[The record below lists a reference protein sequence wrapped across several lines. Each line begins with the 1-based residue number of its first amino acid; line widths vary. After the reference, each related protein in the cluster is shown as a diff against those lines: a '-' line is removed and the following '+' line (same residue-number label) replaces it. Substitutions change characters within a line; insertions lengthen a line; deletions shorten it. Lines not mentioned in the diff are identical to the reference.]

1 MTSEGSGEIE
11 RLWWYAKRIVGV
23 TEHQS
28 ITSSTLVPSEFEES
42 EDNLL
47 TLVLFNSMRS
57 YVNPKIYW
65 RLSLTRVASF
75 NQKLLPPW
83 SFQKDLLIDR
93 EYLIAANSSFNIDK
107 KWIIIF
113 LFLTTGRVRSTT
125 ASFTIRTY
133 NRINILPIVSVSARR
148 TFNISSIIPRQQN
161 WRNSS
166 WTLILG

>member
-107 KWIIIF
+107 KMNNHLFILDNRTGSVNNCIIYHSNLQPHQYF
-113 LFLTTGRVRSTT
+113 
-125 ASFTIRTY
+125 A
-133 NRINILPIVSVSARR
+133 NSVSICQ
-148 TFNISSIIPRQQN
+148 TNLQYF
-161 WRNSS
+161 
-166 WTLILG
+166 